1 MTSLDNLYNAAV
13 DLLKIITSEEFGREV
28 RQISVSL
35 EENCKSLSQTEWPFL
50 HYFSKADYCSEELM
64 ALPLIKSDDANWI

>member
-35 EENCKSLSQTEWPFL
+35 EENCKSLSQTE
-50 HYFSKADYCSEELM
+50 
-64 ALPLIKSDDANWI
+64 